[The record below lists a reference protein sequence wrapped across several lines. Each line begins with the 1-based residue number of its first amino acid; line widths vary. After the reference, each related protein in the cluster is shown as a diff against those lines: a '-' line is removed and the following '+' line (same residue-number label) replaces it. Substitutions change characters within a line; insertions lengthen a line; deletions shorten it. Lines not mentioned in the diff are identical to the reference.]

1 VLREPE
7 DLDRAEL
14 EAVLQRHWGLH
25 GATLEY
31 LPVGFGSHHW
41 TAEDSRGARWFIS
54 VDDLEAGFQAGPDT
68 DSAFA
73 ALERAFRTAAA
84 LRDKAKLDFVV
95 APLADD
101 EGAVIRRLSDRYAV
115 RLSPLVEGASS
126 SYGSYA
132 SPDDRRRMAGVL
144 GRLHAATEHIPT
156 DLPRK
161 EDFALPSR
169 AALVEALHDLD
180 RPWSSGPF
188 GEPARRLLEAG
199 AHDVERDLR
208 EYDVL
213 AARVREHSDS
223 WVITHGE
230 PHRAN
235 VIRDPQGGVHLVD
248 WDTTLLAPRER
259 DLRMVLDQELTG
271 WDEYV
276 AVAGAASLHQE
287 AIELYRRW
295 WDLAEIGIYTELFRR
310 AHERTEDTIKSWES
324 LAEYPPRSRPRRAKR
339 RADQERST
347 LAPSR
352 CIDQR

>member
-1 VLREPE
+1 VVLSEPE

-14 EAVLQRHWGLH
+14 EAIVKRHWGLR

-41 TAEDSRGARWFIS
+41 TAEDSRGARWFVS
-54 VDDLEAGFQAGPDT
+54 VDDLEAGFQAGPDA
-68 DSAFA
+68 DAAFA
-73 ALERAFRTAAA
+73 ALERAFRTAVA
-84 LRDKAKLDFVV
+84 LRDEARLDFVV
-95 APLADD
+95 APLSDD
-101 EGAVIRRLSDRYAV
+101 EGLVVRRVSDRYAV

-126 SYGSYA
+126 AAGSYE
-132 SPDDRRRMAGVL
+132 SPDDRRLMGDVL
-144 GRLHAATEHIPT
+144 GRLHAATAQIST

-213 AARVREHSDS
+213 AARVREHSDA
-223 WVITHGE
+223 WVVTHGE

-235 VIRDPQGGVHLVD
+235 VIRDPLGGVHLVD

-259 DLRMVLDQELTG
+259 DLRMVLDRELTG

-276 AVAGAASLHQE
+276 AVAGAACLHQE
-287 AIELYRRW
+287 AIELYLRW
-295 WDLAEIGIYTELFRR
+295 WDLAEIGIYIEGFR
-310 AHERTEDTIKSWES
+310 HPHQRTEDTIKSWES
-324 LAEYPPRSRPRRAKR
+324 LAEYCRGSDRDARKW
-339 RADQERST
+339 ADQ
-347 LAPSR
+347 
-352 CIDQR
+352 